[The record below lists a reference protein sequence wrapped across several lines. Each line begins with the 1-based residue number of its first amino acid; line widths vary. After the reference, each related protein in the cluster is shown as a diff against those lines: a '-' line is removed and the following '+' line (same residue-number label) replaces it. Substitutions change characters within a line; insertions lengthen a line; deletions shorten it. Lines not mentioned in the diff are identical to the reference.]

1 MASID
6 EKIYVNSPFKVV
18 HTSTDLTKAI
28 LRIWIYSGVQGDA
41 QAAGTDAPPSN
52 GRTEDSL
59 AYTLTSTAVG
69 LTDEE
74 YVAFEISSLIRGFIK
89 EKYDGSS
96 SDSSIGQT
104 IFVDYQLTTFLGSN
118 ATIQALK
125 RCVAYDGYT
134 YFEEGFN
141 AQIACN
147 GLLSADVISKLED
160 TPIEIGVDIN
170 ETARVSFLNKGDLI
184 NSKAVSTNNTGS
196 TQLEYVSGTY
206 DNSDRYELRVLND
219 AGIFEDSTCL
229 RQFKCTEELFEC
241 DTIYV
246 EDRAGDI
253 RVIKVNTLERTQ
265 HTPYKVTFI
274 NKDGAFEHIWF
285 AGNST
290 ESLNVKSKN
299 FNRVTTDY
307 TSGGSYSISD
317 APRYRQRLSSNKE
330 ITLNSGFHP
339 EGSNSSFEQM
349 LQSNDVWIEYDNVIL
364 PLLIKSST
372 FNIKTHLN
380 DDAINYTV
388 RAEFAFNRINNL

>member
-6 EKIYVNSPFKVV
+6 NKIYVNSPFKVV
-18 HTSTDLTKAI
+18 HTSTDLTKAV
-28 LRIWIYSGVQGDA
+28 LNIWIYSGVQGDA
-41 QAAGTDAPPSN
+41 QAAGTDAPPNN

-69 LTDEE
+69 LNNEE
-74 YVAFEISSLIRGFIK
+74 YVAFEISSLIRGFLK
-89 EKYDGSS
+89 EKFDGSS
-96 SDSSIGQT
+96 NDSRFTST

-118 ATIQALK
+118 DTIQALV
-125 RCVAYDGYT
+125 RCAAYDGYT

-141 AQIACN
+141 AQAACN

-160 TPIEIGVDIN
+160 TPIEIGVDVN
-170 ETARVSFLNKGDLI
+170 ETARVSFLKDGDLI
-184 NSKAVSTNNTGS
+184 NSKAISTNNTGS

-206 DNSDRYELRVLND
+206 DNADRYELRVLND
-219 AGIFEDSTCL
+219 GGIFEGSTCL
-229 RQFKCTEELFEC
+229 TAFKCTEELFEC

-246 EDRAGDI
+246 ENTSGDI

-265 HTPYKVTFI
+265 HTPYKVTFV

-285 AGNST
+285 VGNST
-290 ESLNVKSKN
+290 ESLSVKSKN
-299 FNRVTTDY
+299 HNRVTTDY
-307 TSGGSYSISD
+307 AGGGSYSISD

-339 EGSNSSFEQM
+339 EGSNSSFEEM
-349 LQSNDVWIEYDNVIL
+349 MQSNDVWIEYNNLIL
-364 PLLIKSST
+364 PILLKSST